1 MSLGSGR
8 EIEINANVARK
19 NGQEDLVYY
28 WYQSHGRAVASE
40 FRNKFLLVQ
49 DALTLHRSEGA
60 LVRVTAQVQPGYAR
74 AEEIASFIRA
84 LFPVLTKHLPE

>member
-1 MSLGSGR
+1 MKGEAATNLYG
-8 EIEINANVARK
+8 VDDCVPT
-19 NGQEDLVYY
+19 ED
-28 WYQSHGRAVASE
+28 SRAVASE

-60 LVRVTAQVQPGYAR
+60 LVRVTAQVQPGDAR